1 MYDNEIK
8 KYGQALKGDFSSS
21 TFVLY
26 TFLVRDRE
34 AWKEHLGPVLNMS
47 VLFTSVC
54 GGRESNLH
62 EVGFKEGSCP
72 MAEEVVKHCI
82 NLPTHLRVQHPQTI
96 LALLRDAAKD
106 GQKRLELLSLG
117 TIATHQLGEASE
129 VSAQREQLRH

>member
-1 MYDNEIK
+1 
-8 KYGQALKGDFSSS
+8 
-21 TFVLY
+21 
-26 TFLVRDRE
+26 
-34 AWKEHLGPVLNMS
+34 
-47 VLFTSVC
+47 
-54 GGRESNLH
+54 
-62 EVGFKEGSCP
+62 

-106 GQKRLELLSLG
+106 GQNRLKLLSLG